1 MADIRLPED
10 SDFWNLNVDKI
21 NFRVNGFTLGTFGY
35 NETFYTQK
43 VNGNSLFVY
52 KISKKERNF
61 LGLGF
66 DRAVL
71 LGFESSVFHHGVLP
85 VINFTDFVKS
95 CAKLVDADLGIYE
108 FGRYMKSSVGFT
120 YEYEELENAF
130 NNNKMKKTGRTYTIN
145 GDCTKDNMYPTTFK
159 PLELE
164 EYEYDAKY
172 FKGKYFVRTSTEN
185 NENYLWYAVEP
196 VRWCLNKE
204 KNCLI
209 STNILLAGIPYFLD
223 GTEKRDYESS
233 FIKMFLEKYLY
244 KDIFQGLKYVE
255 SKENTNENVNEVQG
269 LVDEI
274 KKYSEYCFDKDSV
287 FAKVNEYITAYKNEI
302 NSLKNDKSGLVLKD
316 EKTLYLELINN
327 LSNLLDKLKKYHAD
341 NLIYFDII
349 DIINNCLSILQGDVV
364 ISSSNEL
371 EKDMKVI
378 HDVVVPFLGDNV
390 VFEELRNLFVNEKNE
405 IMDYLNKKVNIAG
418 LSLEDNKELYTSSYD
433 FEIKMREKLMP
444 LLISMND
451 KVNQKDLVD
460 EVNKSIEGSLAN
472 IPIKT
477 KNRIAKVYMNAI
489 NGEVIKINRLS
500 GSELYQNELKD
511 ILDFKV
517 DYENST
523 DEIISILQKVLI
535 SLYKLEDKIAKENI
549 RNSSLENYEEVGNI
563 KL

>member
-1 MADIRLPED
+1 MANIRLPEEN
-10 SDFWNLNVDKI
+10 DFKGMNIDKI
-21 NFRVNGFTLGTFGY
+21 GFVNTSFSRRTGSGSSGFSISGMYEDGDLLIY
-35 NETFYTQK
+35 EIVPKIKDY
-43 VNGNSLFVY
+43 LY
-52 KISKKERNF
+52 KLEE
-61 LGLGF
+61 
-66 DRAVL
+66 V
-71 LGFESSVFHHGVLP
+71 SVFYKLKLKNNDFYGVLP
-85 VINFTDFVKS
+85 VIEFDDFVKEH
-95 CAKLVDADLGIYE
+95 AKLVNDRLGIYE
-108 FGRYMKSSVGFT
+108 FGRYMNDYADYGNQLDAKL
-120 YEYEELENAF
+120 EKNELKE
-130 NNNKMKKTGRTYTIN
+130 TGRTYTIN
-145 GDCTKDNMYPTTFK
+145 DVEGFWGSYKMKFK
-159 PLELE
+159 PLVLK
-164 EYEYDAKY
+164 EYED
-172 FKGKYFVRTSTEN
+172 KGFYYVKVN
-185 NENYLWYAVEP
+185 GNWYTVEP
-196 VRWCLNKE
+196 VKWCLNKR
-204 KNCLI
+204 KKCLV
-209 STNILLAGIPYFLD
+209 STRILLSCIPYVLE
-223 GTEKRDYESS
+223 GTKEKRYETS
-233 FIKMFLEKYLY
+233 FVKEFLEKYLY
-244 KDIFQGLKYVE
+244 RDLTQGLSNKRDE
-255 SKENTNENVNEVQG
+255 ETKKENVNEIQG

-287 FAKVNEYITAYKNEI
+287 FAKVNEYIATYKTEI
-302 NSLKNDKSGLVLKD
+302 SNLKNDKSGLVLKD
-316 EKTLYLELINN
+316 EKAIYLELINN
-327 LSNLLDKLKKYHAD
+327 LSNLLNKLKKYHAD

-364 ISSSNEL
+364 ISSNNEL

-378 HDVVVPFLGDNV
+378 HDVVVPFLGNNV
-390 VFEELRNLFVNEKNE
+390 VFEELRNLFVNEKNG

-444 LLISMND
+444 LLTSMND